1 MIEGGKFVDC
11 LLIPILSSTSSSSLW
26 RHIQQIVYKLHLTFK
41 GKIKTNWKGKTLEAN
56 VSPAKDLKIIF

>member
-26 RHIQQIVYKLHLTFK
+26 IHIQQIVYKLHLTFK
-41 GKIKTNWKGKTLEAN
+41 GKIKTNLRGKTLEAN
-56 VSPAKDLKIIF
+56 VNPAKDLKIIF